1 MHIYIHFQS
10 FFTSLYIGMDCGSVC
25 LCLQA
30 VSSLRGAH
38 QYASVC
44 EKQQKQQP
52 GIVWFSVALPWES
65 PAQQASHADA
75 QRTNKR
81 DIRLRFAGQVI
92 PSSRSS
98 GEKKNQIDW
107 VAHDNREGVVI
118 LKNTWLIFS
127 TTFFMFLHNVS
138 WEVGSNVVEYPRVTR
153 ILPRL

>member
-1 MHIYIHFQS
+1 MHIYIHFQG

-98 GEKKNQIDW
+98 GEKKKK
-107 VAHDNREGVVI
+107 NR
-118 LKNTWLIFS
+118 LSAAW
-127 TTFFMFLHNVS
+127 
-138 WEVGSNVVEYPRVTR
+138 W
-153 ILPRL
+153 